1 MSVPAYIA
9 LGSNLGDSR
18 SLIREAAAA
27 LATLSSGEVV
37 LSKLYLSTPVD
48 CPPDSPDFINAV
60 ARIQS
65 LPGETPESLLIKLQA
80 LEKSF
85 GRAKKIIHNE
95 ARPLDLDLITFGGE
109 IRETQQLT
117 LPHPRAA
124 SRGFVLLPLSDLA
137 PDLVMPGQTKSVTK
151 LLASLQ
157 PGSLP
162 RLSPSE

>member
-1 MSVPAYIA
+1 MSVSAYIA

-37 LSKLYLSTPVD
+37 LSRLYLSTPDD
-48 CPPDSPDFINAV
+48 CPPGSPDFINAV

-65 LPGETPESLLIKLQA
+65 LPGETPESLLTKLQA

-95 ARPLDLDLITFGGE
+95 ARPLIHA
-109 IRETQQLT
+109 
-117 LPHPRAA
+117 PAA
-124 SRGFVLLPLSDLA
+124 EGVVA
-137 PDLVMPGQTKSVTK
+137 VEG
-151 LLASLQ
+151 
-157 PGSLP
+157 
-162 RLSPSE
+162 